1 MTASFDTV
9 MSSSP
14 LLLTDMD
21 RTGLQQASTV
31 PPSPLLSK
39 QKLRCLQL
47 SAHDQR
53 FDLQPVEIVMPGAPA
68 GRDYC
73 ISSSA

>member
-47 SAHDQR
+47 SGYATT
-53 FDLQPVEIVMPGAPA
+53 
-68 GRDYC
+68 
-73 ISSSA
+73 